1 MDSRL
6 DSIFRTGFQ
15 PAEKTDTWQ
24 GLKREEKTGDRK
36 SRDRDRKAE
45 TAKAPEDDATIS
57 VPALHNFL
65 LMLLEQSK
73 PQGETP
79 APTPA
84 AVDSE
89 LSPAPSPEMRRASAA
104 ASAYQTT
111 ARTTAPRSS
120 VALSD
125 TPPPSS
131 AGPAI
136 ALSIEEQRRIHRL
149 LADVESLA
157 ARGIP
162 TITLQKADTFLESLA
177 RGVAA
182 AIAGN

>member
-6 DSIFRTGFQ
+6 DAIFRTGFQ

-24 GLKREEKTGDRK
+24 GLKREEKTGERK
-36 SRDRDRKAE
+36 SRGHDREDEK
-45 TAKAPEDDATIS
+45 AKAPEDDAAIS
-57 VPALHNFL
+57 VAALHNFL

-73 PQGETP
+73 PQGEAP
-79 APTPA
+79 APPA
-84 AVDSE
+84 TAAESE

-120 VALSD
+120 VSLSD
-125 TPPPSS
+125 TPPPPS

-149 LADVESLA
+149 LADVETLA

-177 RGVAA
+177 KGVAA
-182 AIAGN
+182 ALER